1 MKENVAQLEDTAMAL
16 TAKDRF
22 EQAVTGFDTRIPA
35 IKHAVRRVREECEQT
50 LADKTDPEMVLHDVD
65 TEDAHIL
72 IDEMIGAYVEN
83 NLAEQQVKLTDQ
95 KVKNKSKELHL
106 LIAEQLGLDPE
117 DEWMVRP
124 FHRQVVKK
132 QEDEQADDAACVE
145 LYNSAKAIVEGR
157 IGGPDLATML
167 QQGVVPDE
175 LQLVVESNEGYL
187 NFLKDLAQFLEV
199 AQEPGQQMAEMIV
212 TNLGYAINAVKHDDF
227 FTTPLVFL
235 AKLRLIAKR
244 VSENH

>member
-1 MKENVAQLEDTAMAL
+1 MEL

-22 EQAVTGFDTRIPA
+22 EQAVAGFDTRIPA
-35 IKHAVRRVREECEQT
+35 IKHAVRRVREECDQK
-50 LADKTDPEMVLHDVD
+50 LVDKTDPEMVLHDVD

-72 IDEMIGAYVEN
+72 IDEMISAYVEN

-95 KVKNKSKELHL
+95 KTKNKSKELHL

-132 QEDEQADDAACVE
+132 QEDAQEAQADDMACVE

-167 QQGVVPDE
+167 QHGVVPDE
-175 LQLVVESNEGYL
+175 LQPVVESNEGFL

-212 TNLGYAINAVKHDDF
+212 TDLGYAVNAIKYDDS

-235 AKLRLIAKR
+235 AKLRLKAMRIR
-244 VSENH
+244 ENH